1 MGVLDI
7 PPKGTFV
14 PLKNQVL
21 RYLFLMEKVVGL
33 NWALAKVIKEMRESK
48 GWTQAQLAGFA
59 GLSDVYIAKLEQGVR
74 GDSINALVQI
84 ASAVGVPPS
93 QLMHA
98 IELVLSSGPQKPEST
113 LGRPCQKPV
122 ISPVHNK

>member
-1 MGVLDI
+1 
-7 PPKGTFV
+7 
-14 PLKNQVL
+14 
-21 RYLFLMEKVVGL
+21 MEKVPGL

-84 ASAVGVPPS
+84 AAAMGMPFSELAR
-93 QLMHA
+93 A
-98 IELVLSSGPQKPEST
+98 IERELVAGPQKSNAVF
-113 LGRPCQKPV
+113 GRPRQKK
-122 ISPVHNK
+122 S

>member
-1 MGVLDI
+1 
-7 PPKGTFV
+7 
-14 PLKNQVL
+14 
-21 RYLFLMEKVVGL
+21 MEKVVGL

-84 ASAVGVPPS
+84 ASAAGIPPS
-93 QLMHA
+93 KLMYA
-98 IELVLSSGPQKPEST
+98 IELELSAGPQKPEST
-113 LGRPCQKPV
+113 LGRPCQKHPIPV
-122 ISPVHNK
+122 AYKK